1 MSCSYISFV
10 CNFNYSIIFNSKSL
24 RLLSSNYEVF
34 KKKKK
39 KEVTNVNVE
48 FIQSVSFVFPNICPL
63 YEMLQSSKK
72 LNAYEMK
79 RAKVNN

>member
-24 RLLSSNYEVF
+24 RLLSSNYKVS

-39 KEVTNVNVE
+39 VANVNVE
-48 FIQSVSFVFPNICPL
+48 FIQSVLFVFPNICPL
-63 YEMLQSSKK
+63 YEMLQNKF
-72 LNAYEMK
+72 
-79 RAKVNN
+79 